1 MKLKKEGDTSLRTK
15 LKLAIAS
22 LLLCMLIFTGVGCGK
37 AAQNTAQ
44 SDQIIAIEYDSAIVG
59 YLGPEGT
66 YSQEVC
72 GVFFQKKGTYI
83 PYETVA
89 EAVEALK
96 AGECTYAVIPQE
108 NTIGG
113 AVIDYLDIVIA
124 NEELSVVGEVELP
137 INQNLLALPGTDL
150 GSIKKVYSHK
160 QGIAQG
166 KEWLA
171 ANLPQAEIIEV
182 SSTSEGARIVADEGD
197 ATQAAIASAA
207 CADVYGLEI
216 LASSIQNNDSNKTRF
231 YVLSTEE
238 PSHGMSERCA
248 FILTGKASD
257 LPSIMAGLENK
268 GIELVTI
275 HERPEKTELG
285 NYVYIIEC
293 ANCNYEQISALVEDV
308 PFGFRYLGS
317 FEVD

>member
-1 MKLKKEGDTSLRTK
+1 MKLKKEGDTSLKAK

-22 LLLCMLIFTGVGCGK
+22 LVFCMLIFTVVGCGK

-44 SDQIIAIEYDSAIVG
+44 SDQIIAIQYDSAIVG

-66 YSQEVC
+66 YSQEAC

-257 LPSIMAGLENK
+257 LPSIMAGLEK
-268 GIELVTI
+268 KDIELVTI

-317 FEVD
+317 FDVD

>member
-1 MKLKKEGDTSLRTK
+1 M
-15 LKLAIAS
+15 
-22 LLLCMLIFTGVGCGK
+22 
-37 AAQNTAQ
+37 
-44 SDQIIAIEYDSAIVG
+44 
-59 YLGPEGT
+59 
-66 YSQEVC
+66 
-72 GVFFQKKGTYI
+72 
-83 PYETVA
+83 
-89 EAVEALK
+89 K

-137 INQNLLALPGTDL
+137 INQNLLALSGTDL

-257 LPSIMAGLENK
+257 LPSIMAGLEK
-268 GIELVTI
+268 KDIELVTI

-285 NYVYIIEC
+285 NYIYIIEC
-293 ANCNYEQISALVEDV
+293 ANCNYEQISALVDDV
-308 PFGFRYLGS
+308 PFGFRYLGG
-317 FEVD
+317 FEVH

>member
-1 MKLKKEGDTSLRTK
+1 MKLKKEEDTSLKAK

-22 LLLCMLIFTGVGCGK
+22 LLFCMLIFTVVGCGK

-44 SDQIIAIEYDSAIVG
+44 SDQIIAIQYDSAIVG

-66 YSQEVC
+66 YSQEAC

-124 NEELSVVGEVELP
+124 NEELSVVGEIELP
-137 INQNLLALPGTDL
+137 INQNLLAIPGTDL

-268 GIELVTI
+268 DIELVTI

-285 NYVYIIEC
+285 NYVYVIEC
-293 ANCNYEQISALVEDV
+293 ANCNYEQISALVEDA
-308 PFGFRYLGS
+308 PFDFRYLGS

>member
-1 MKLKKEGDTSLRTK
+1 MKAK

-22 LLLCMLIFTGVGCGK
+22 LLFCMLIFTVVGCGK

-44 SDQIIAIEYDSAIVG
+44 SDQIIAIQYDSAIVG

-66 YSQEVC
+66 YSQEAC

-137 INQNLLALPGTDL
+137 INQNLLAIPGTDL

-268 GIELVTI
+268 DIELVTI

-285 NYVYIIEC
+285 NYVYVIEC
-293 ANCNYEQISALVEDV
+293 ANCNYEQISALVEDA
-308 PFGFRYLGS
+308 PFDFRYLGS